1 MEGRI
6 INIQHFSVHDG
17 PGIRTTIFLKGCPL
31 KCRWCANPESQNF
44 CAEPAWSYSKCIGCK
59 ACIKAFGCE
68 LKSGVISWKEPFE
81 YNAFLRFFLV
91 LLAFRLHFF
100 ASFCW
105 WINSNANKKGELF
118 IYEQSSYNRRYTWNR
133 S

>member
-81 YNAFLRFFLV
+81 YNASQVHKVCPSGALHIIGETKTVDEVINLVERDKPFLV
-91 LLAFRLHFF
+91 RMAV
-100 ASFCW
+100 
-105 WINSNANKKGELF
+105 
-118 IYEQSSYNRRYTWNR
+118 
-133 S
+133 